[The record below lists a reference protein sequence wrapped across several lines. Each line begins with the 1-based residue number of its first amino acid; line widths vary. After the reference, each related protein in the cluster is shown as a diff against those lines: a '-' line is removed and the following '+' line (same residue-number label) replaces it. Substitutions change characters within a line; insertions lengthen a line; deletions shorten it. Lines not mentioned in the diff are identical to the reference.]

1 METLKSSFTVLTAMI
16 TPAILISACGS
27 LVLSTSNRLGRVV
40 YRVRSLSETF
50 EKLSNEVPNLNNGS
64 SAKQELF
71 YTQLNELTKRANL
84 LQYSL
89 TLLYLSISIFVA
101 TSVSIG
107 IASIWLDSYG
117 VVSVFLGLTGAIFLL
132 FVLYYLF

>member
-1 METLKSSFTVLTAMI
+1 
-16 TPAILISACGS
+16 
-27 LVLSTSNRLGRVV
+27 VV
-40 YRVRSLSETF
+40 DRVRSLSETF

-101 TSVSIG
+101 TSVSTR
-107 IASIWLDSYG
+107 L
-117 VVSVFLGLTGAIFLL
+117 
-132 FVLYYLF
+132 